1 MPEQTDEL
9 TDVLTALEPAYRPNE
24 ERQIGRLLDQYGIV
38 FFYRQPTVVYNNGQN
53 ETWKPAFTLPQY
65 GGMVIDYVA
74 EPRDARDIAALVQT
88 YQYNE
93 IPATVLGPRDLD
105 KQDWKDDLYERIHQ
119 NAGQAETNY
128 GPSARQDRYSIP
140 GLTR

>member
-9 TDVLTALEPAYRPNE
+9 TDVMTELEPRYRSNE

-38 FFYRQPTVVYNNGQN
+38 FFYRQPTVVYQNGHN
-53 ETWKPAFTLPQY
+53 ETLKPAFTLPQY

-74 EPRDARDIAALVQT
+74 ERDDARDIEALVQS
-88 YQYNE
+88 YRYNQ

-119 NAGQAETNY
+119 NAGQAETYY
-128 GPSARQDRYSIP
+128 GPSGRRDRYTIP
-140 GLTR
+140 GPTR